1 MLRLVLLAALSTILL
16 VITWCALIFFGTSE
30 AWWRQTLAP
39 HGETARFMEAASQL
53 IDARNAGNAVFVLI
67 DGGNV
72 HGVHTASVGEPVSA
86 TTVFQTA
93 SLSKWI
99 TAWGVMALVE
109 EGKLDLDKPVSAYLK
124 RWTLP
129 ESRFDNG
136 KVTARHLLSHTAG
149 LTDGLG
155 YAGFEPGSPVQS
167 LDESLRHTSDVSPGA
182 SGVIQVGYEP
192 GTEWRYSGGGY
203 AVLQLLIEELSGES
217 FNDFMQRTVF
227 RPLGMNHSTY
237 LRNPEDGVA
246 VATSY
251 DENSKPAP
259 LRSFSA
265 VAASSLYTS
274 ASDLTTFIRAHLP
287 GKPAEPAGRGVLAP
301 AAVRE
306 MWRPHASKYGEPIWG
321 LGTMLYAGN
330 DQDGFVVGHDGKN
343 EPAINTAARFNPATG
358 NGIVVLQTGRPL
370 LATELA
376 GEWVLWET
384 GKVDFLA
391 FTMALPQM
399 LRLMGLG
406 SLAIVVA
413 VPALFL
419 VFNYRRRRSLSA
431 VVTRHSE

>member
-1 MLRLVLLAALSTILL
+1 
-16 VITWCALIFFGTSE
+16 
-30 AWWRQTLAP
+30 
-39 HGETARFMEAASQL
+39 
-53 IDARNAGNAVFVLI
+53 
-67 DGGNV
+67 
-72 HGVHTASVGEPVSA
+72 
-86 TTVFQTA
+86 
-93 SLSKWI
+93 
-99 TAWGVMALVE
+99 
-109 EGKLDLDKPVSAYLK
+109 
-124 RWTLP
+124 
-129 ESRFDNG
+129 
-136 KVTARHLLSHTAG
+136 
-149 LTDGLG
+149 
-155 YAGFEPGSPVQS
+155 
-167 LDESLRHTSDVSPGA
+167 
-182 SGVIQVGYEP
+182 VIQVGYEP

-217 FNDFMQRTVF
+217 FNDFMRRTVF

-237 LRNPEDGVA
+237 LRIPEVGLG

-259 LRSFSA
+259 LRRFSA
-265 VAASSLYTS
+265 VAASSLYIS
-274 ASDLTTFIRAHLP
+274 ASDLTTFIQAHLP
-287 GKPAEPAGRGVLAP
+287 GKSAEPVGRGVLAP
-301 AAVRE
+301 ATVRE

-413 VPALFL
+413 VPALFF
-419 VFNYRRRRSLSA
+419 VFRYRRRRSLSA
-431 VVTRHSE
+431 VVRRHSE